1 MLENLAL
8 SHAQRCFLEQ
18 VESRL
23 IQTVSDETLQTMTN
37 PEVKYELQTGPV
49 PDFTIA
55 ALSTSFWIEIR
66 CFLTQVVDPTTLVE
80 RTRHM

>member
-49 PDFTIA
+49 PAGLHKSRSEYLF
-55 ALSTSFWIEIR
+55 TSF
-66 CFLTQVVDPTTLVE
+66 
-80 RTRHM
+80 